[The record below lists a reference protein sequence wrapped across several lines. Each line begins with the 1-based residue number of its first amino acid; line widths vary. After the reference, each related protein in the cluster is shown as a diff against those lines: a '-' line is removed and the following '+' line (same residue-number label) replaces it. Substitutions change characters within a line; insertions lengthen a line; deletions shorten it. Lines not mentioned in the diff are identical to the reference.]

1 MKQVLAI
8 SLEGVCAVIERDMKP
23 HGESGGHAALR
34 LRDSFT
40 KALAQLRKAIPSD
53 QLKIILYTRIPDRTF
68 IRTFMPVLRPL
79 LRLPDSIPYLVDRI
93 IFINV
98 NFINVSQR
106 FELKLARDLL
116 PLGAQDI
123 LWVHPLGLDE
133 EEIKDLVKVKR
144 SDALLYT
151 IDGSEDH

>member
-1 MKQVLAI
+1 
-8 SLEGVCAVIERDMKP
+8 
-23 HGESGGHAALR
+23 
-34 LRDSFT
+34 
-40 KALAQLRKAIPSD
+40 
-53 QLKIILYTRIPDRTF
+53 
-68 IRTFMPVLRPL
+68 MPVLRPL

-116 PLGAQDI
+116 PLGARDI

-144 SDALLYT
+144 ADALLYT